1 MNLRA
6 KSTPLSPSGEVFGDP
21 WVSPGYEVLQ
31 AVVDKWGPL
40 VMCALRK
47 GPRRYGELQRA
58 VGGVSQ
64 KMLTQTLRKLEQFG
78 LVARRVG
85 SEAPTPVA
93 YTLTP
98 LGESLIVPLEGL
110 FKWGEHHLEEMGAE
124 PDQRGGSAAAD
135 ASSA

>member
-6 KSTPLSPSGEVFGDP
+6 GSPPLPTSSGEVFGDP

-31 AVVDKWGPL
+31 TVVDKWGPL

-47 GPRRYGELQRA
+47 GPRRHGELQRA
-58 VGGVSQ
+58 INGVSQ

-78 LVARRVG
+78 LVARRVRG
-85 SEAPTPVA
+85 TAPTAVQYA
-93 YTLTP
+93 LTP

-110 FKWGEHHLEEMGAE
+110 FKWGERHLEEMGSALYGHNE
-124 PDQRGGSAAAD
+124 GSEAD
-135 ASSA
+135 PGS